1 MYILVC
7 EKKYKEIKMNRSKLF
22 VATVLIGVL
31 ALSLANVATAAKKP
45 KGVDLYK
52 EYCKPCHEADSENG
66 EYTPMTLIQDQWD
79 RFFEKKYVDT
89 HSVVMDPNHEN
100 KPVTE
105 VISEADLEMIKK
117 FSVDHAADSEQP
129 MTCG

>member
-1 MYILVC
+1 M
-7 EKKYKEIKMNRSKLF
+7 KRSRLI
-22 VATVLIGVL
+22 VTTVLIGVL

-52 EYCKPCHEADSENG
+52 EYCKPCHGPDSENG
-66 EYTPMTLIQDQWD
+66 EYTPMTLIQDQWE
-79 RFFEKKYVDT
+79 RFFEEKFVDS
-89 HSVVMDPNHEN
+89 HSGVMDPNHDN

-105 VISEADLEMIKK
+105 VISEDDLELIKS
-117 FSVDHAADSEQP
+117 FAVDHAADSEQP

>member
-1 MYILVC
+1 MF
-7 EKKYKEIKMNRSKLF
+7 KSKVF
-22 VATVLIGVL
+22 VATVLIAVF

-45 KGVDLYK
+45 KGNDLFK

-66 EYTPMTLIQDQWD
+66 EYTPMSLIQDQWE
-79 RFFEKKYVDT
+79 RFFEKKYVDS
-89 HSVVMDPNHEN
+89 HSGVMDPNHEN

-105 VISEADLEMIKK
+105 AITEEQLEMIKK
-117 FSVDHAADSEQP
+117 FSIDHAADSEQP